1 MRIRRG
7 RRCRVAEACLRA
19 AGVVLAAMGVMLSVP
34 GIAIANEGNLVDSRD
49 VGTPLDLKGLAHAD
63 DGASIVYTAE
73 THAPFTDQSA
83 AFKWGIDRDHDE
95 AFDLIVFT
103 EWRGGKLVG
112 GVKDATGRQVAS
124 ATVSRPGPTAIRVSF
139 PAELL
144 GGAATYRYAVNAEG
158 DLAPNSGLV
167 QHRLGGLPPA
177 GAKAETRAASSTPA
191 GTEAASPSPVAPA
204 TPVATAAPRPAPAA
218 PPAANLPTTGPGDR
232 ALMPWAGAVL
242 VAGGGLI
249 ALGAQRNRVRRGV
262 RGSGG
267 VPRESLTGG
276 IQ

>member
-1 MRIRRG
+1 MRIRRC
-7 RRCRVAEACLRA
+7 RRCA
-19 AGVVLAAMGVMLSVP
+19 AGVVLAAVGVMLSVP
-34 GIAIANEGNLVDSRD
+34 AIAAANEGNLVDPRD
-49 VGTPLDLKGLAHAD
+49 VGTPLDLKGLAHTD
-63 DGASIVYTAE
+63 DGAVIVYTAE

-112 GVKDATGRQVAS
+112 GVKDATGHQVAS

-144 GGAATYRYAVNAEG
+144 GGAATYRYAANAEG
-158 DLAPNSGLV
+158 DLGPNSGLV
-167 QHRLGGLPPA
+167 QHRLGGLP
-177 GAKAETRAASSTPA
+177 STPA
-191 GTEAASPSPVAPA
+191 ATEAA
-204 TPVATAAPRPAPAA
+204 TPAPRPAPAA
-218 PPAANLPTTGPGDR
+218 PSATNLPTTGPGGR

-249 ALGAQRNRVRRGV
+249 ALGAQRNRIRRGEV
-262 RGSGG
+262 
-267 VPRESLTGG
+267 TGG
-276 IQ
+276 IR

>member
-1 MRIRRG
+1 MMIRRG

-19 AGVVLAAMGVMLSVP
+19 AGVVLAAMGAMLSVP
-34 GIAIANEGNLVDSRD
+34 GIATANEGDLVDSRD
-49 VGTPLDLKGLAHAD
+49 VGIPLDLKGLAHAD
-63 DGASIVYTAE
+63 AGALIVYTAE
-73 THAPFTDQSA
+73 THVPFADQSA

-95 AFDLIVFT
+95 AFDLVVFT

-124 ATVSRPGPTAIRVSF
+124 ATVSRPGPTAIKVSF

-167 QHRLGGLPPA
+167 QHRLGGLSPA
-177 GAKAETRAASSTPA
+177 SAKAAETRAASSTPA
-191 GTEAASPSPVAPA
+191 GTEAATPAPVAPA

-249 ALGAQRNRVRRGV
+249 ALGAQRNRARRAQV
-262 RGSGG
+262 
-267 VPRESLTGG
+267 TGG
-276 IQ
+276 I